1 MKMTADKT
9 DTSGMESQV
18 MSDQYLYCWQWTW
31 GIGKDFSGTDYE
43 GQYPKI
49 TEEYDSHEAIIVFWE
64 APE

>member
-1 MKMTADKT
+1 
-9 DTSGMESQV
+9 

-31 GIGKDFSGTDYE
+31 GIGKDFSGTDYG

-64 APE
+64 NPQKGGGEE